1 MQDIFTRKSDY
12 KKWNG
17 VSAFSNEIK
26 EKANMLTESSVLEEK
41 INYKNSF
48 TNNTSNRVMTK
59 NSKLN
64 LMEEVRVRGTERAFG
79 FFLAETYYDSLVM
92 DDDFKETRENEIK
105 SFFISKLKEEANG
118 DIYKFMESSKGKNKV
133 VDKIID
139 DSKKKGKKLE
149 EKCSKKLDEKGNEN
163 IDKFDIE
170 DYLDDEE
177 TEDEI
182 DYDKVDVNE
191 IATVVKDKVIEV
203 IKQEEERNKAS
214 DEFVEDIKNAKAI
227 DESSTIFI
235 KGNEEFTLFKSM
247 MMHNY
252 KSTINQIKEENISE
266 SVYGFIDEDN
276 SIKVNMDYIMCDTIM
291 EYTNLE
297 LYHTLGLKQFSSN
310 EIRKL
315 AEAIAYKR

>member
-1 MQDIFTRKSDY
+1 MDDIFTRKSDY

-26 EKANMLTESSVLEEK
+26 KKDTILTESSILEEK
-41 INYKNSF
+41 INYKNTF
-48 TNNTSNRVMTK
+48 TNGTATRVMTK

-92 DDDFKETRENEIK
+92 DDDFKQTRENEIK
-105 SFFISKLKEEANG
+105 SFFISKLKEEADNN
-118 DIYKFMESSKGKNKV
+118 IYKFMESCKGKNKV
-133 VDKIID
+133 VDKIIED
-139 DSKKKGKKLE
+139 CKKKGKKLE
-149 EKCSKKLDEKGNEN
+149 EKCGKKLDEDKDGNLE
-163 IDKFDIE
+163 KFDIE

-177 TEDEI
+177 EEDDI

-191 IATVVKDKVIEV
+191 IASVVKDKVINV

-214 DEFVEDIKNAKAI
+214 EEFVEDIKNAKAI
-227 DESSTIFI
+227 DESSTLFI

-247 MMHNY
+247 MMNNY

-266 SVYGFIDEDN
+266 SVYGFIDEEN
-276 SIKVNMDYIMCDTIM
+276 NIKINMDYIMCDTIM